1 MESNSTST
9 PTSTLPQDC
18 SNNHNDNSY
27 EEITGY
33 PEVDDFINDY
43 FKSNSELFKINSKTD
58 IQPPSYEDLS
68 PLDSLGRPIET
79 GLPPIPPIE
88 HTQTMPEHK
97 PQRTSSLHNKI
108 NKNSVFAG
116 KVSQKKLNVLSD
128 SEQSLKDIFLKI
140 KHTLTDEEYRKYNE
154 IISYHMKKSV
164 KLTTIYE
171 EIEEIR
177 SSKPII

>member
-9 PTSTLPQDC
+9 STPTFPQDC
-18 SNNHNDNSY
+18 SNHNDNCN
-27 EEITGY
+27 EKITGY
-33 PEVDDFINDY
+33 PKVDDFINDY
-43 FKSNSELFKINSKTD
+43 FKSNSELFKINSKTVNE
-58 IQPPSYEDLS
+58 PPSYVGLP

-88 HTQTMPEHK
+88 PTQTMSDYNS
-97 PQRTSSLHNKI
+97 QRTSCLHNRI
-108 NKNSVFAG
+108 DQTVPAG
-116 KVSQKKLNVLSD
+116 KKRKVLSNN
-128 SEQSLKDIFLKI
+128 EQSLKAIFLKI
-140 KHTLTDEEYRKYNE
+140 KHTLTDEEYRKYSE

-177 SSKPII
+177 SSKPTI

>member
-9 PTSTLPQDC
+9 STPTPTFPQDC
-18 SNNHNDNSY
+18 SNHNDNCN
-27 EEITGY
+27 EKITGY

-43 FKSNSELFKINSKTD
+43 FKRNSELFKINSKTD
-58 IQPPSYEDLS
+58 NEPPSYVGLP

-88 HTQTMPEHK
+88 PTQTMSDYNS
-97 PQRTSSLHNKI
+97 QRTSCLHNKI
-108 NKNSVFAG
+108 NKNSVYAG
-116 KVSQKKLNVLSD
+116 KVSQKRKVLSD
-128 SEQSLKDIFLKI
+128 SEQSLKGIFLKI
-140 KHTLTDEEYRKYNE
+140 KHTLTDEEYRKYSE

-177 SSKPII
+177 SSKPTI